1 MIICFFGDS
10 LTLGFGDD
18 SGLGW
23 PGRIMNTLV
32 NQGRDVTGYNL
43 GIRAN
48 TTIKLY
54 DRWRR
59 ETVRRVLPDQE
70 LRLTFSFGVADI
82 ANSVHS
88 DLTLSNAEAILTEAI
103 TTAPTLMIGPTPVAD
118 PERNAHLKSLSG
130 KLAGICEQ
138 HQIPFV
144 PVIDAMQGSSVY
156 TRALGAFDNVH
167 PSADGYAALAGH
179 LLQTN
184 TVRTFFGLEPTI

>member
-10 LTLGFGDD
+10 LTLGFGDN
-18 SGLGW
+18 SGLVW
-23 PGRIMNTLV
+23 PGRIMNALI
-32 NQGRDVTGYNL
+32 NQGCEVTGYNL

-59 ETVRRVLPDQE
+59 ETVRRILPGQE

-82 ANSVHS
+82 ANNVHS
-88 DLTLSNAEAILTEAI
+88 DLTLGNAEAILTEAI
-103 TTAPTLMIGPTPVAD
+103 TAAPTLMIGPTPVAD
-118 PERNAHLKSLSG
+118 PERNAQIKKLSG

-138 HQIPFV
+138 HHIPFV
-144 PVIDAMQGSSVY
+144 PVIDAMQSSSVY
-156 TRALGAFDNVH
+156 TQALGAFDNVH